1 MIKFIL
7 GELIDFV
14 ALSSPHMKALEDK
27 QFIQKQSEALEE
39 AQRPWL

>member
-1 MIKFIL
+1 MTLFTL

-14 ALSSPHMKALEDK
+14 ALSSPHIKALEDK
-27 QFIQKQSEALEE
+27 QFVQKQSEALEE